1 MEEERTWQGGEEK
14 KVRRRG
20 GGVKA
25 ERGGKGTCTCTY
37 RCRRWVAHSG
47 TPFNADTMGTI
58 TAWCPEYRPCSGLA
72 RKANQRLLLCIP
84 VPL

>member
-1 MEEERTWQGGEEK
+1 MDPQYHNSHLDEGRRDVGMEEERTWQRGEEK

-58 TAWCPEYRPCSGLA
+58 TA
-72 RKANQRLLLCIP
+72 
-84 VPL
+84 